1 MALLP
6 DPASAALYGLAAFLV
21 LLGILVV
28 FVETVRPLRFL
39 AALVADVALAILLV
53 LFGELGLALVVL
65 GVGGALLANQVFE
78 WLTTR

>member
-6 DPASAALYGLAAFLV
+6 DPATAALYGLAAFLL

-28 FVETVRPLRFL
+28 FVEAVRPVRFL
-39 AALVADVALAILLV
+39 AALVADVAIAILLAV
-53 LFGELGLALVVL
+53 GGELGVSFIVL
-65 GVGGALLANQVFE
+65 GVGGALLANQAFE